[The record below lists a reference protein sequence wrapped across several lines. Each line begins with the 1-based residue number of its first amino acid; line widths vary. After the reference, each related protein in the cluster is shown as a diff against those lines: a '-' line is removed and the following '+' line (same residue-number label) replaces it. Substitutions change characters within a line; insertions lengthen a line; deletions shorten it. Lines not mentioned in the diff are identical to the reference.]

1 MSERCNQTCQLQI
14 DIQTIFNVLTF
25 NLQVH
30 VFHEWAG
37 FSYIFMSAKHKGK
50 YLKKKKIPPH
60 G

>member
-1 MSERCNQTCQLQI
+1 MSERCNQTCQLRI

-25 NLQVH
+25 NLH

-50 YLKKKKIPPH
+50 YLKKKIPPH